1 VADSHGASAAQ
12 VAIAW
17 LLQRSPMMLP
27 IPGTSSLTH
36 LEENVAAAALRLSE
50 GEVAQLTG

>member
-36 LEENVAAAALRLSE
+36 LEENVAAATLRLSE
-50 GEVAQLTG
+50 SEVARLTG